1 MHESAFSDFAQ
12 PCMQWLPA
20 PDPCVLV
27 TLPGGIELAADPGRS
42 SAEFTLSGW
51 SGWDEGPESVGGA
64 VPFDAAD
71 SGIEGDVSFQGR
83 NLTFSGLISGRSPQH
98 YWELRQ
104 ELGAVLTRER
114 WGELRVDEDHLGLA
128 RQVRAARGGR
138 PVFGDPMSDRIG
150 SYQVQFQTAS
160 HLRLG
165 VDAQS
170 VTVPTTG
177 VDMVNLGNVGADL
190 TAKLVGPLTNPGL
203 SWPGGSWTYQGSVAA
218 GQTITAE
225 FWRRRVVDEATGD
238 HERTRAQGTW
248 FEVPPGTT
256 RMSRTGSGSGR
267 IELTWRS
274 SWS

>member
-1 MHESAFSDFAQ
+1 MSVCGHWHPTPE
-12 PCMQWLPA
+12 PCM
-20 PDPCVLV
+20 LV
-27 TLPGGIELAADPGRS
+27 TLQDIKMVSSSVGTFGISTLDGWRNGVAATGGPAPFDNADGGIMGDTHFGGRS
-42 SAEFTLSGW
+42 
-51 SGWDEGPESVGGA
+51 V
-64 VPFDAAD
+64 V
-71 SGIEGDVSFQGR
+71 IEGDIDAPDHEAYMRAEEQ
-83 NLTFSGLISGRSPQH
+83 
-98 YWELRQ
+98 
-104 ELGAVLTRER
+104 LGALLTRPR
-114 WGELRVDEDHLGLA
+114 AAQLVVDERFHLGLT
-128 RQVRAARGGR
+128 RQIEVTRLRPPQISQIGPSYGIFTLTLEAATF
-138 PVFGDPMSDRIG
+138 P
-150 SYQVQFQTAS
+150 
-160 HLRLG
+160 RLG

-203 SWPGGSWTYQGSVAA
+203 SWPGGSWTYQGSVAS

-256 RMSRTGSGSGR
+256 RISRTGSGSGR